1 MKSKNI
7 YKASGTVNG
16 KTVRNIIR
24 ARFAKDLILAEL
36 TEFERIS
43 KEEKT

>member
-24 ARFAKDLILAEL
+24 GYDFAIEDFIEVDESEPLP
-36 TEFERIS
+36 FD
-43 KEEKT
+43 